1 MAARALKLV
10 AAALCVA
17 GAPAFSSM
25 PAPGVAAGDATLVDG
40 GRQVSLARADEDG
53 RHALRLQDAQGRIV
67 RELDLAGFLPA
78 AYVQA
83 LPRDDRGLQWWREA
97 KLDRANHRV
106 DFSVPVPGSAA
117 GASGPAL
124 QFSIDLRDGA
134 VRTTQIREYL
144 VAADQARALVAGAA
158 RPHGPALAQAQP

>member
-1 MAARALKLV
+1 MAARGWKFV
-10 AAALCVA
+10 AAALCLA
-17 GAPAFSSM
+17 GAPAFSAL
-25 PAPGVAAGDATLVDG
+25 PAPGVASGGATLVDG
-40 GRQVSLARADEDG
+40 GRQVSLARANEDG

-83 LPRDDRGLQWWREA
+83 LPRDDRGLRWWREA

-117 GASGPAL
+117 GATGPAL
-124 QFSIDLRDGA
+124 HFSIDLRDGA
-134 VRTTQIREYL
+134 VRTAQIREYL
-144 VAADQARALVAGAA
+144 AAADRARALAAGAM
-158 RPHGPALAQAQP
+158 PSQGLAFAQP